1 LKLNYGQESNGMYKL
16 NKPDFD
22 NIALALLR
30 EHLANVIDSP
40 REVDISHL
48 IKDCLYLDVYSKH
61 LSPDKSVLGLVAF
74 EDTTIPCYD
83 LHFNPTT
90 VDIVAGNIVID
101 LSLSGQRQL
110 PRRRFTLAH
119 ELSHWVLHRSY
130 HSPINQVFA
139 LKKVN
144 YLPCGDADIAIKKKA
159 LLTDSDKEEWQ
170 ANSLAAAILMP
181 KFSFLQC
188 AHQEIRRQYGALNSS
203 ISDMDDPERYRS
215 TVENIAGV
223 FNVSFQATEIRLDQF
238 DLII

>member
-1 LKLNYGQESNGMYKL
+1 MNLNYGQESNGMYKL
-16 NKPDFD
+16 NKSDFD
-22 NIALALLR
+22 NIALVLLR
-30 EHLANVIDSP
+30 GHLATVIDSP
-40 REVDISHL
+40 HEVDINYL

-90 VDIVAGNIVID
+90 IDIVAGNIVID

-110 PRRRFTLAH
+110 TRRRFTLAH

-139 LKKVN
+139 LKKVG
-144 YLPCGDADIAIKKKA
+144 YLPCGDTEIAIKKKA
-159 LLTDSDKEEWQ
+159 LMTDSDKEEWQ

-181 KFSFLQC
+181 KFAFLQC
-188 AHQEIRRQYGALNSS
+188 AHQEIKRQYGASKSPIN
-203 ISDMDDPERYRS
+203 DMDDPDRYRS

-238 DLII
+238 DLIV